1 MLSILIRNGKR
12 AYHYTLIYQSIKM
25 REIRIVKL
33 RHTQESRQTVNPG
46 MYVQRCHISTYAT
59 RINYISTRELTSW
72 VGENTQN
79 TIGQIWLH
87 WTMHEN
93 VVCVFGVILS
103 S

>member
-1 MLSILIRNGKR
+1 MLSILTGISSSPDKFRNGKR

-59 RINYISTRELTSW
+59 
-72 VGENTQN
+72 
-79 TIGQIWLH
+79 
-87 WTMHEN
+87 
-93 VVCVFGVILS
+93 
-103 S
+103 